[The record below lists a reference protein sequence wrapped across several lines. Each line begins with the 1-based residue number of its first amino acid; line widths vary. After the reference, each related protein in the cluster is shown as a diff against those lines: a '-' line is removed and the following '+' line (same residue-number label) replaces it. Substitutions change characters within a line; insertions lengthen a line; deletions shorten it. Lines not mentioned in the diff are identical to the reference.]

1 MAQCNVRLE
10 YMASDGGLIRSQTG
24 RNILVDVKLNDAG
37 EPRIFIELK
46 PQVELRIGK
55 GIRVFN
61 GKVEEGMLTISMPV
75 AMGQRLQILLSAALP
90 KQLRELCGSLRAA
103 LFGRDPNDRD
113 CSSSKHCNDENA
125 DPQARKRQ
133 RSHPG
138 PLHDDPAAGD
148 RRPGA
153 RQPPRNSGKPEKP
166 IQRGTES
173 ENLTQAQER
182 VLEQIRSGKNVFFTG
197 SAGTGKSYLLQ
208 KVVNLLPAATTFI
221 CATTG
226 LAACNIGGITLNQF
240 AGIGRAEGSAQ
251 ELLKYAARGA
261 GLERWR
267 RCKTLVID
275 EVSMLDGDLF
285 DKLEF
290 IAREIRNSVQPF
302 GGIQLVLSG
311 DFHQL
316 PPVSK
321 GDERRLFAFE
331 GLAWQR
337 CIKICIEL
345 TEVKRQTDMSFI
357 RVLNAIREG
366 KCSQEQL
373 RELKAMC
380 RSGEDDH
387 ADGILPTKLHTH
399 RKECDHINAMHLE
412 ELPGD
417 FVTFKAQKA
426 AGSDG
431 AYQSLLASCPV
442 RAMLHLK
449 VGAQV
454 TLVKTVDLA
463 RGLCNGARGV
473 VVRFT
478 ATLKLPVVH
487 FACGTECV
495 VERQQWNLAGASML
509 QVPLELGWALSIHKS
524 QGMTLDR
531 VEVSLEKVFECGQ
544 AYVALSRASS
554 AHGLRLVGRLTGDA
568 IRAHPKVVDF
578 YERLRHMKIH

>member
-125 DPQARKRQ
+125 DPQG
-133 RSHPG
+133 SLFHLIIG
-138 PLHDDPAAGD
+138 HLISNCD
-148 RRPGA
+148 
-153 RQPPRNSGKPEKP
+153 S
-166 IQRGTES
+166 
-173 ENLTQAQER
+173 
-182 VLEQIRSGKNVFFTG
+182 VF
-197 SAGTGKSYLLQ
+197 ALIW
-208 KVVNLLPAATTFI
+208 VVNLLPAATTFI

-251 ELLKYAARGA
+251 ELLK
-261 GLERWR
+261 

-290 IAREIRNSVQPF
+290 IAREKNRLCNPSQLIGEVHLENLLEVKLDWCEQIRNSVQPF
-302 GGIQLVLSG
+302 GGIQLVLS
-311 DFHQL
+311 
-316 PPVSK
+316 

-449 VGAQV
+449 
-454 TLVKTVDLA
+454 
-463 RGLCNGARGV
+463 
-473 VVRFT
+473 
-478 ATLKLPVVH
+478 
-487 FACGTECV
+487 
-495 VERQQWNLAGASML
+495 
-509 QVPLELGWALSIHKS
+509 
-524 QGMTLDR
+524 
-531 VEVSLEKVFECGQ
+531 
-544 AYVALSRASS
+544 
-554 AHGLRLVGRLTGDA
+554 
-568 IRAHPKVVDF
+568 
-578 YERLRHMKIH
+578 